1 MPRSVTPLDVPDPAL
16 PRAVVEAPE
25 ERSTS
30 PDPFADV
37 PSPRR
42 VAVTYLLGLVAMI
55 ATLTVIGVVLTSTDA
70 LEGVREWDLSISSDV
85 ADNRTADAVDLARFI
100 TKTGDTLA
108 ILGLM
113 AAVTIVLAVLRKWR
127 AILFLPMAMLAEI
140 TTFLSVN
147 QLVGRERPPVEKLGP
162 LARHVQLPVGSRGGD
177 TRLLGRHRRAPRRLR
192 VHQVGRARRWIAGAV
207 MAAAMAWAR
216 VYAGMHYTT
225 DVIFG
230 FAMGVAA
237 LVLVVL
243 VLRIHVFRTLVTGR
257 V

>member
-1 MPRSVTPLDVPDPAL
+1 MPRSVTHLDVPDPAL

-100 TKTGDTLA
+100 TKMGDTLA

-127 AILFLPMAMLAEI
+127 AIFFLPMAMLAEI

-162 LARHVQLPVGSRGGD
+162 LPGTYSFPSGHVAATLVCWVGIGV
-177 TRLLGRHRRAPRRLR
+177 LLVAYGFIRSGVL
-192 VHQVGRARRWIAGAV
+192 VVIAGAV

-216 VYAGMHYTT
+216 VYVGMHYTT

-243 VLRIHVFRTLVTGR
+243 VLRIHVFRTLVTGT